1 MLKRN
6 LIAFAI
12 MSLALILA
20 GSVIAQPNKRK
31 VNVKKQTTSS
41 KSQKTNTAKTKT
53 QNNGR
58 IKLPG
63 KIHAEKNQ
71 DIEVEVVAKPKS
83 VSGGAVPAT
92 NDYIGETEKNIKKT
106 VNTQKTPKQN
116 KAKKN

>member
-83 VSGGAVPAT
+83 VSGGAAAA